1 MRTPFHRSAAIVALL
16 SSLMAMS
23 NATAADLSS
32 EQRLKAIREAV
43 VEAAMKSNTRVSAT
57 SWMESNGAMREMNRF
72 SSEIKLR
79 DLQVKEYTQAA
90 GQEPKA
96 ELDIARVDAVQPS
109 RCEAPLAKG
118 SLRHAM
124 TVGLNLSPDL
134 MPAQRYPAQQIGFA
148 AREQLLQQATTAQR
162 WRLISVPVF
171 TRAYDRAT
179 YSRGEENIQWHLQ
192 ITVAPVPMG
201 GVSDDFSGFTLQW
214 QVTGPRRNQAFYKG
228 QDQIIPTRMPGLV
241 VGTPKTDSDTM
252 DEVIRSVTA
261 FSAKLDQL
269 LGCDPQSFAI
279 EKAETTVETVPSK
292 VKGKSK
298 AQISSSRMTISA
310 GETAGLRVGD
320 KLMIADASV
329 LPRHALEPEA
339 LDAAVLAEVKS
350 VTPYQAELKQ
360 VAGRKQTFKG
370 AWVAWPYTY

>member
-1 MRTPFHRSAAIVALL
+1 MR
-16 SSLMAMS
+16 SL
-23 NATAADLSS
+23 
-32 EQRLKAIREAV
+32 
-43 VEAAMKSNTRVSAT
+43 
-57 SWMESNGAMREMNRF
+57 
-72 SSEIKLR
+72 
-79 DLQVKEYTQAA
+79 
-90 GQEPKA
+90 
-96 ELDIARVDAVQPS
+96 
-109 RCEAPLAKG
+109 
-118 SLRHAM
+118 
-124 TVGLNLSPDL
+124 
-134 MPAQRYPAQQIGFA
+134 
-148 AREQLLQQATTAQR
+148 
-162 WRLISVPVF
+162 
-171 TRAYDRAT
+171 
-179 YSRGEENIQWHLQ
+179 
-192 ITVAPVPMG
+192 
-201 GVSDDFSGFTLQW
+201 
-214 QVTGPRRNQAFYKG
+214 
-228 QDQIIPTRMPGLV
+228 
-241 VGTPKTDSDTM
+241 
-252 DEVIRSVTA
+252 TA

-292 VKGKSK
+292 AKGKPK